1 MLTGVRVL
9 TPPAP
14 VLTLEEVKAQC
25 NVADSFCGDDALF
38 SRLMVAAQAAA
49 EGETRRAIG
58 EQTLAATFEAWSGR
72 LAIDLPRPVLQ
83 GVESVTIDGEA
94 VSADAYSVRAERL
107 VGQVVPVS
115 AWPSGDVLTVTYHAG
130 WSSGDTPAPVKQ
142 WLLVRIADW
151 YAQRESFIGGNVS
164 EFGRSFVD
172 ALLDPYRIPAVA

>member
-1 MLTGVRVL
+1 MLTGVRVI

-25 NVADSFCGDDALF
+25 NVAESFGGDDALF
-38 SRLMVAAQAAA
+38 SRLIAVAQAAA

-58 EQTLAATFEAWSGR
+58 EQTIAATFEGWGARG
-72 LAIDLPRPVLQ
+72 AIALPRPVLLS
-83 GVESVTIDGEA
+83 VESVAVDGEE
-94 VSADAYSVRAERL
+94 VPVDAYMVRAERL
-107 VGQVVPVS
+107 VGQVMPVS
-115 AWPSGDVLTVTYHAG
+115 AWPAGDVLTVTYRAG
-130 WSSGDTPAPVKQ
+130 WTADDTPAPVKQ

-164 EFGRSFVD
+164 GLGRSFVD